1 MKKLGAALV
10 LIAFTIGAQVVI
22 AADNPPPKKPYRR
35 GGQSLTINGTAAHD
49 AKSSGTSVTT
59 SYEYNNEASASS
71 SSSSSSAPQPL
82 EDQKIK
88 TKSNIKND

>member
-10 LIAFTIGAQVVI
+10 LIAFTIGAQMVV
-22 AADNPPPKKPYRR
+22 AADNPPPKKPIRSGR
-35 GGQSLTINGTAAHD
+35 SLTINGTAAQE

-59 SYEYNNEASASS
+59 SYEESNEASA